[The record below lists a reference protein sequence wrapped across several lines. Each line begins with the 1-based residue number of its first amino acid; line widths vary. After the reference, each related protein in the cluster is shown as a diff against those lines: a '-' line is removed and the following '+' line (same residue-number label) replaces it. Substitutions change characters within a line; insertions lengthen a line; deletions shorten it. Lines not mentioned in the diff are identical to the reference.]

1 MPDMQYETGTL
12 RDGARTDRE
21 SADGARG
28 VESALRARSVAAS
41 AFGDVTNAARIAA
54 QTVTTRDGQAGGAAA
69 AGQDRDEQGARAGAA
84 ATQGDQLTSAS
95 TGIAR
100 SAPATART
108 F

>member
-1 MPDMQYETGTL
+1 MKAGGSMKSL
-12 RDGARTDRE
+12 ADR
-21 SADGARG
+21 
-28 VESALRARSVAAS
+28 
-41 AFGDVTNAARIAA
+41 FGDAARIAA
-54 QTVTTRDGQAGGAAA
+54 HAVTTRDGQAGGAAA
-69 AGQDRDEQGARAGAA
+69 AGQDRDEQGGRAGAA